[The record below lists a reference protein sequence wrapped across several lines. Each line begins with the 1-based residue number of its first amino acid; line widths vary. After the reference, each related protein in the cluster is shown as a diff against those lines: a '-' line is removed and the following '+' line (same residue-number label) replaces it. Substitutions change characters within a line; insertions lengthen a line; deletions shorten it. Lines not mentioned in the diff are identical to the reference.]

1 MAKTTVE
8 GSKRKR
14 ASAGEK
20 PAKRQRSSSVESD
33 DPNAKILLM
42 EQGILESKK
51 NYNDISVLLKTAGQY
66 GNGKPEPMLA
76 AVALCRVF
84 MRLLAQ
90 GSLITKNSLSEK
102 DLVVVGWLKDQL
114 SQYKAVLLSL
124 LGDEELAVTA
134 LTLSMRLLQAEG
146 QFLYD
151 KEEYT
156 FPTAFME
163 SIVRVILLSDNEDVR
178 RAFIEEFAEQYDDIR
193 FFTFKSVKYAVPFP
207 RTPFSPATRLVCI
220 NEAWCRKLV
229 NSLAQ
234 EDASE
239 GLFDRVFAL
248 ISALDGVPGSAN
260 DLEDFYVPKPSKK
273 SHPLRSVTQHKR
285 QGQDAWLA
293 LMGVVDTQDERKR
306 LLGIASTIIAPWFMK
321 PELLADF
328 LTDCYNAG
336 GSMSLLALSGVFY
349 LIRERNLDYPSFYAK
364 LYSLLDRDILHSKH
378 RSRFFR
384 LLDTFLASTHLPAA
398 LVASFLKRLSRLAL
412 SAPPSAIAFVIPWIY
427 NMLKRHPTCTLML
440 HRVIKDP
447 DIKQQIKDHGFKDP
461 FLPEETDPV
470 GTKAIESCLWELV
483 QLQSHYHP
491 NIATISK
498 VMSSQFTKQSYN
510 MEDFLDHSYASV
522 SVTRYA
528 ELDGCMQRTTAN
540 SMKCKLLEA
549 ELGKD
554 VRKAPVVEF
563 QIPKRIFL
571 PQDDPASAP
580 DSLLVKLWDFGEA
593 A

>member
-14 ASAGEK
+14 ASAGEQ
-20 PAKRQRSSSVESD
+20 PAKRRRSSSVESD
-33 DPNAKILLM
+33 DPNEKILLM
-42 EQGILESKK
+42 EQGILKSKK

-66 GNGKPEPMLA
+66 GNGEPEPMLA

-90 GSLITKNSLSEK
+90 GSLVAKNSLSEK

-114 SQYKAVLLSL
+114 SQYKVVLLSL

-151 KEEYT
+151 KEEYS
-156 FPTAFME
+156 FPTAFFE
-163 SIVRVILLSDNEDVR
+163 SIVRVILLSDIEDVR

-193 FFTFKSVKYAVPFP
+193 FFTFKSVK
-207 RTPFSPATRLVCI
+207 
-220 NEAWCRKLV
+220 KLV
-229 NSLAQ
+229 DSLTQ

-248 ISALDGVPGSAN
+248 ISALDGVPGSAD

-293 LMGVVDTQDERKR
+293 LMGVVHTKDERKR

-349 LIRERNLDYPSFYAK
+349 LIQERNLDYPSFYAK

-398 LVASFLKRLSRLAL
+398 LVASFLKRLARLAL

-447 DIKQQIKDHGFKDP
+447 EVKQQIKDHGFKDP

-498 VMSSQFTKQSYN
+498 VMSGQFTKQSYN
-510 MEDFLDHSYASV
+510 MEDFLDHSYAS
-522 SVTRYA
+522 
-528 ELDGCMQRTTAN
+528 
-540 SMKCKLLEA
+540 LLEA

-571 PQDDPASAP
+571 PQDDQASAP

>member
-1 MAKTTVE
+1 MAKGIE
-8 GSKRKR
+8 GSKRKL
-14 ASAGEK
+14 ASGDDK
-20 PAKRQRSSSVESD
+20 PAKRRRSSSLESD
-33 DPNAKILLM
+33 DPNAKILLL

-51 NYNDISVLLKTAGQY
+51 NYNDIPVLLTTAGQY
-66 GNGKPEPMLA
+66 ANGEPQSMLA
-76 AVALCRVF
+76 TVALCRVF

-90 GSLITKNSLSEK
+90 GSLVAKKSLSEK
-102 DLVVVGWLKDQL
+102 DLFVVGWLKDQL
-114 SQYKAVLLSL
+114 SQYKAVLLNL
-124 LGDEELAVTA
+124 LGEEDLAATA
-134 LTLSMRLLQAEG
+134 LTLSMRLLKAEG

-151 KEEYT
+151 KEEYS

-163 SIVRVILLSDNEDVR
+163 SIVRAILVSDNEDVR

-193 FFTFKSVKYAVPFP
+193 FFTFKSVKN
-207 RTPFSPATRLVCI
+207 LV
-220 NEAWCRKLV
+220 ER
-229 NSLAQ
+229 LAQ
-234 EDASE
+234 EEDESQ
-239 GLFDRVFAL
+239 GLFNRVFAL
-248 ISALDGVPGSAN
+248 ISALDGVPESAD
-260 DLEDFYVPKPSKK
+260 DLEDFYIAKPSKK

-293 LMGVVDTQDERKR
+293 LMGIVDTKEERKR
-306 LLGIASTIIAPWFMK
+306 LLDIVSTIIAPWFTK

-328 LTDCYNAG
+328 LTNCYNAG

-349 LIRERNLDYPSFYAK
+349 LIQERNLDYPSFYAK

-412 SAPPSAIAFVIPWIY
+412 NAPPSAIAFVVPWVY
-427 NMLKRHPTCTLML
+427 NMLKRHPSCTFML
-440 HRVIKDP
+440 HRVVADP
-447 DIKQQIKDHGFKDP
+447 ERKQQIKEHGFHDR
-461 FLPEETDPV
+461 FLPDETDPME
-470 GTKAIESCLWELV
+470 TKAMESCLWEIV

-498 VMSSQFTKQSYN
+498 VISEQFTKQSYN
-510 MEDFLDHSYASV
+510 MEDFLDHSYAS
-522 SVTRYA
+522 
-528 ELDGCMQRTTAN
+528 
-540 SMKCKLLEA
+540 LLEA

-554 VRKAPVVEF
+554 VKKAPVIEF

-580 DSLLVKLWDFGEA
+580 DSLLVKLWDFGA
-593 A
+593 TA